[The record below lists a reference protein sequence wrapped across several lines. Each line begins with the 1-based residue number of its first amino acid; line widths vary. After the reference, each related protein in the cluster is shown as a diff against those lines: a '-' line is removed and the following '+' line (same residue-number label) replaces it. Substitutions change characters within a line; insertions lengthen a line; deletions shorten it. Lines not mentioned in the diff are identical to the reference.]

1 MRTCESQEDKAAWK
15 KEQLQRIR
23 AVEEHKQRRRKQV
36 EKMKFDMLHMQLHPE
51 VPEAEP
57 QSVELDNFGSP
68 MHPMPSP
75 FNTDKSRFNT
85 PRSIERIASEFADAR
100 RPEPRPKR
108 GLDYD
113 SKSPTRPQ
121 EGGHVSQSDTSDASD
136 EDHAGIGRGNSFMRH
151 RQKVVTGMEWHEW
164 PAESRDEVKLK
175 HSITDSV
182 LINKTLSG
190 MDVGN
195 IQLPTARSLE
205 SDRRLDKNWKGPI
218 PGLMSGVQILEE
230 GVAEVHSIGNKALAN
245 LVGLLSI
252 DKENENVKAWSG
264 EEERLRNISG
274 SEMQE
279 ALGSAALEPRLGEGN
294 YRSGWWETWTQL
306 CMLCYYSWCQIR
318 GNTDIVCYF
327 FFVLVYVWN
336 FSILTLVFPATLFL
350 YALLVTPGPSQYFW
364 LAMLIYTEVNILLQ
378 YCYQIRATHCDP
390 VTSPPSW
397 LRKLGIPGSQGHHSF
412 VVSVLPLFL
421 VYLATLMQSSIKAQD
436 GEWMFVNERS
446 TFFSNRRLRDPEGQ
460 TQLPH
465 KASVHDSL
473 WKAVYGI
480 SDLFR
485 RLVRGLSMYWQAL
498 TSGSE
503 APPHFVQVSMAV
515 DKWPEAGIQPERI
528 ESACNRL
535 LVAVRSSPLDEVPPD
550 ELTCSRVRVESIENS
565 PDKPNAALAV
575 LEVIHAAAPLR
586 SAKNAQYSSLTP
598 AADVA
603 AELLK
608 AKEQGYLEAA
618 NFPYPILSVIPG
630 GKREVDLYA
639 YIFGTDLLA
648 FLFVALFY
656 QSFVTR
662 VEDQFPKDFI
672 FVLMVRISSLELVS
686 IFRLSNIVVRK
697 RFQR

>member
-1 MRTCESQEDKAAWK
+1 MGTCELQEDKAAWK

-68 MHPMPSP
+68 MHPFQSP
-75 FNTDKSRFNT
+75 FNAEKSRFNT

-100 RPEPRPKR
+100 RPDPRPQR

-113 SKSPTRPQ
+113 SKSPARPQ
-121 EGGHVSQSDTSDASD
+121 EGGPVTQSDISDASD
-136 EDHAGIGRGNSFMRH
+136 EDHAGGGRGSSFLRR
-151 RQKVVTGMEWHEW
+151 RQNLVPGMEWHEW
-164 PAESRDEVKLK
+164 PADEVKLQ
-175 HSITDSV
+175 HSVTDSV
-182 LINKTLSG
+182 LFNKTVSE
-190 MDVGN
+190 MDLGN
-195 IQLPTARSLE
+195 IQLSTARSLE
-205 SDRRLDKNWKGPI
+205 SDKRLDKNWKGPI
-218 PGLMSGVQILEE
+218 PGLISGVHILEE

-245 LVGLLSI
+245 LVGFLSI

-264 EEERLRNISG
+264 EEERLRNVPRK
-274 SEMQE
+274 E
-279 ALGSAALEPRLGEGN
+279 AVGSAPLESRLAEGK

-327 FFVLVYVWN
+327 FFVLAYVWN
-336 FSILTLVFPATLFL
+336 FSILTLLFPATLFF

-397 LRKLGIPGSQGHHSF
+397 LWKLGIPGSQGTHSF

-446 TFFSNRRLRDPEGQ
+446 SVFSNRRLRDPEGQ
-460 TQLPH
+460 TQLPRNVTVRD
-465 KASVHDSL
+465 AL
-473 WKAVYGI
+473 WKAVCGI
-480 SDLFR
+480 SDLFW
-485 RLVRGLSMYWQAL
+485 RLVRGLSMYWQGL

-535 LVAVRSSPLDEVPPD
+535 LAAVRSSPVGDEAPPD

-565 PDKPNAALAV
+565 PDKPNTALAV
-575 LEVIHAAAPLR
+575 LEVIHAAAPLH
-586 SAKNAQYSSLTP
+586 SAKSAQYSSLTP

-603 AELLK
+603 AEFLK
-608 AKEQGYLEAA
+608 AKEQGCVEAA
-618 NFPYPILSVIPG
+618 SFPYPILSVIPG

-648 FLFVALFY
+648 FLFVAVFY
-656 QSFVTR
+656 QSFVNHS
-662 VEDQFPKDFI
+662 P
-672 FVLMVRISSLELVS
+672 
-686 IFRLSNIVVRK
+686 
-697 RFQR
+697 

>member
-1 MRTCESQEDKAAWK
+1 MFPMGMGTCELQEDKAAWK
-15 KEQLQRIR
+15 KEHLQRIR

-51 VPEAEP
+51 VPETGP
-57 QSVELDNFGSP
+57 QLVELDNFGSP
-68 MHPMPSP
+68 MHPLPSP
-75 FNTDKSRFNT
+75 FSAEKSRFNT

-100 RPEPRPKR
+100 RPEPRPMR
-108 GLDYD
+108 GLDYV
-113 SKSPTRPQ
+113 SKSPARPQ
-121 EGGHVSQSDTSDASD
+121 EAGHVSQSDTSDASD
-136 EDHAGIGRGNSFMRH
+136 DDHVDNKRSDSFLRR
-151 RQKVVTGMEWHEW
+151 RQNLVTGMERHER
-164 PAESRDEVKLK
+164 PAETRDLGKLK

-182 LINKTLSG
+182 LINKIVAG

-195 IQLPTARSLE
+195 VQLPTATSLE
-205 SDRRLDKNWKGPI
+205 SDKNWKGPI

-252 DKENENVKAWSG
+252 DKEDENMKARSG
-264 EEERLRNISG
+264 DEDRLRNVAA
-274 SEMQE
+274 SERQE
-279 ALGSAALEPRLGEGN
+279 AVRPVPLEPPALVDECK

-397 LRKLGIPGSQGHHSF
+397 LRKLGIPGSVGPHSF

-446 TFFSNRRLRDPEGQ
+446 TFFSNGRLRDPEGQ

-465 KASVHDSL
+465 EVTVRDTF
-473 WKAVYGI
+473 WKAVCGI
-480 SDLFR
+480 SDLFW

-503 APPHFVQVSMAV
+503 APPHFVQVSMEV

-535 LVAVRSSPLDEVPPD
+535 LVAVRSSPLDVVTSDVLP
-550 ELTCSRVRVESIENS
+550 CSRVRVESIENS
-565 PDKPNAALAV
+565 PDKPNTALAV

-586 SAKNAQYSSLTP
+586 SAKNAHYSSLTP

-608 AKEQGYLEAA
+608 AKEQGYVEAA
-618 NFPYPILSVIPG
+618 SFPYPILSVIPG

-648 FLFVALFY
+648 FLFVATVY
-656 QSFVTR
+656 QSFVNHSSKLLDVTR
-662 VEDQFPKDFI
+662 AEDQFPKDFI
-672 FVLMVRISSLELVS
+672 FVLMVRISSLEL
-686 IFRLSNIVVRK
+686 LSTFK
-697 RFQR
+697 